1 MRRLLYLAALSL
13 LAVVILAPAAG
24 AQDAT
29 GAQASTSLLIVAL
42 VNAGAG
48 FLGGITS
55 AYVIY
60 NRSLLSALEAEEA
73 GASRSKQGRW
83 ASYLGNGCLGFVAAG
98 VFWAGYGAYSTADM
112 MGQGTLTYISLATSF
127 FIGFGGTKW
136 LQSERDKGRW
146 QAAAGSAA
154 IAKSDPQLQLR
165 LSLASSDQASQI
177 AAAAAFK
184 RYSSGGTPRAG
195 VKVSSNR
202 GAIGPPSPQ
211 SREDAEPSTTPVGQ
225 GDGAPAKAPAGQSDA
240 VRSTGKS
247 PEQAGGGG

>member
-1 MRRLLYLAALSL
+1 MRRFLYLAALSL
-13 LAVVILAPAAG
+13 LAVVILVPTAG
-24 AQDAT
+24 AQAAT
-29 GAQASTSLLIVAL
+29 GAQATTSLLIVAL

-55 AYVIY
+55 AYVIN
-60 NRSLLSALEAEEA
+60 NRSLLSAPEAAEA
-73 GASRSKQGRW
+73 GVGKRSRW

-184 RYSSGGTPRAG
+184 RYASSGTPRTG
-195 VKVSSNR
+195 VKVSSNQ
-202 GAIGPPSPQ
+202 GALGPPNPQ
-211 SREDAEPSTTPVGQ
+211 PRGDAGPSTTPSGQ
-225 GDGAPAKAPAGQSDA
+225 GDGAREKAPAGRSDA
-240 VRSTGKS
+240 VRSIGKS
-247 PEQAGGGG
+247 PEQAGGG